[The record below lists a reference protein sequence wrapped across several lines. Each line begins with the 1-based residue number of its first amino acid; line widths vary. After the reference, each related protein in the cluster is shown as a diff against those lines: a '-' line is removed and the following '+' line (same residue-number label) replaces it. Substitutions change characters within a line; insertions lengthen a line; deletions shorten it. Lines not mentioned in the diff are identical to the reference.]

1 MSSRKENDDPWLAY
15 GSRTADRGP
24 QLVLRQARV
33 RRLVR
38 MTTRPS
44 PGGDR
49 VPTQQDQLD
58 QSSPADTPETG
69 HQQTEQPTEQVQPHI
84 QQGDGWQILSYM
96 LGGMILYGGIGWLVS
111 HFTGIA
117 ILFPVGMILG
127 IGLSVAMIIFRF
139 TRT

>member
-15 GSRTADRGP
+15 VSRTADRGP
-24 QLVLRQARV
+24 RSVLHQV
-33 RRLVR
+33 RIGRLAR
-38 MTTRPS
+38 MTTGPS

-49 VPTQQDQLD
+49 VSTQQDQRD
-58 QSSPADTPETG
+58 HPGPVDKPAAARQE
-69 HQQTEQPTEQVQPHI
+69 
-84 QQGDGWQILSYM
+84 QQGDQGQPQPIRQSDGWQILSYM

-117 ILFPVGMILG
+117 ILFPLGMILG
-127 IGLSVAMIIFRF
+127 IGLSIALIIFRF